1 MCFGEMPAAGRL
13 RGVEVS
19 PWVDGEGKGV
29 GIREGKVRLRGTVC
43 WTMGATAGVMLSV
56 VNQTGVFLA
65 V

>member
-1 MCFGEMPAAGRL
+1 M
-13 RGVEVS
+13 EVS